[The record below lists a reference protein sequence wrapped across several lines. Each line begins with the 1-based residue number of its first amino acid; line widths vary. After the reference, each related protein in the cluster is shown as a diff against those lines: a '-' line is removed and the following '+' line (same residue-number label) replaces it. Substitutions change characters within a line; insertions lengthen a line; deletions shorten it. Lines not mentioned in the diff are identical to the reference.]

1 MRRNNFRAALVVTIS
16 ALVVSACG
24 LGSNLAPAG
33 SAGATSL
40 PISGTV
46 ADGYVAGARVFLD
59 KNANGVFDT
68 EEPSALTDGSGK
80 FLLAGTSTKD
90 LATYR
95 LIAIV
100 PKTAVDADVGG
111 AVPNAYYLTFPKGG
125 PNPPF
130 VSPLSTLVDMKMN
143 VSGLSLD
150 EAFAGVI
157 NDLGVQ
163 MPAGT
168 AAVDVLDAD
177 FVAISGV
184 WGGGATQV
192 AQKIK
197 RISRV
202 MVNGLGRAL
211 DTARTTMNVAGDNA
225 DSPNPV
231 NEVQRFKLVMV
242 NVLDQLDAV
251 LASASSLPVSPTQAD
266 VDTQGALLQTVFLGQ
281 NLKTQSMI
289 VGQVTQPLDIVVP
302 SMALNDMPPD
312 DVYAMRGRGAQQ
324 YDLARLFTTRTGEV
338 ATIASSDPRGGAPA
352 SSAMSLLSTAS
363 AAGWIAAKGLFGSP
377 WFDGARLTSATTGGT
392 VALTDGPGFRLTAA
406 KYNLAGKSME
416 YVLVNNAVTAL
427 NGFQVGG
434 AFPGGSEAFRL
445 SFIALE
451 DTYLLPE
458 NSLKTPELSIASFL
472 AAYPTNSTFYYA
484 PGDGNLR
491 MQFDAGGAIWFF
503 DTDGNRLAPDGQW
516 KIETV
521 RGKDL
526 LKLAVIPE
534 HFKVQKMGLGGE
546 EEPFVALDNDGQAR
560 FGVLIRKGAT
570 LNFDGHVFN
579 KTAINAINAANG
591 YAPIP

>member
-24 LGSNLAPAG
+24 LGSNLATSG
-33 SAGATSL
+33 STSASV

-46 ADGYVAGARVFLD
+46 ADGYVSGARVFLD
-59 KNANGVFDT
+59 KNANGVFDID
-68 EEPSALTDGSGK
+68 EPSVLTDGSGK
-80 FLLAGTSTKD
+80 FLLTGTSTKD

-100 PKTAVDADVGG
+100 PNTATDADVGG

-251 LASASSLPVSPTQAD
+251 VGAAANLPVSPTQANID
-266 VDTQGALLQTVFLGQ
+266 AQGALLAPAFLGN
-281 NLKTQSMI
+281 NLTTQSMI
-289 VGQVTQPLDIVVP
+289 VGQVSQPLDFSVS
-302 SMALNDMPPD
+302 SMAFNDMPD
-312 DVYAMRGRGAQQ
+312 DVYAIRGRAGQQ
-324 YDLARLFTTRTGEV
+324 YDLARMYTTRVGDAT
-338 ATIASSDPRGGAPA
+338 TIASADPRGGQVANGSVTLMSTDNPA
-352 SSAMSLLSTAS
+352 SWLVGSA
-363 AAGWIAAKGLFGSP
+363 LFDSP
-377 WFDGARLTSATTGGT
+377 WLDGARLTTAATGG
-392 VALTDGPGFRLTAA
+392 VLALSNGPGFRVTAA
-406 KYNLAGKSME
+406 KYNLAGKSLE
-416 YVLVNNAVTAL
+416 YAL
-427 NGFQVGG
+427 LSNGLTSANGFQVAGV
-434 AFPGGSEAFRL
+434 FPSGSEAFRL
-445 SFIALE
+445 TFLARE
-451 DTYLLPE
+451 DSYVLMESVLVPDHV
-458 NSLKTPELSIASFL
+458 SLTNLL
-472 AAYPTNSTFYYA
+472 AAYPTNSTFFFA
-484 PGDGNLR
+484 PGDGNVR
-491 MQFDAGGAIWFF
+491 MQFDAGGAVWFF
-503 DTDGNRLAPDGQW
+503 DANGNRLSPDGQW
-516 KIETV
+516 QMETV
-521 RGKDL
+521 RGKEL
-526 LKLAVIPE
+526 LRLVVIPE
-534 HFKVQKMGLGGE
+534 HIKIGLMGLGAKD
-546 EEPFVALDNDGQAR
+546 EPFLAMGNAGKVSM
-560 FGVLIRKGAT
+560 GVLIRKGST
-570 LNFDGHVFN
+570 FNFDGYVFN
-579 KTAINAINAANG
+579 KTAINAINAANS